1 MVANVQR
8 LFRHLLSPPW
18 RVKQVFPSRAMRAI
32 EAAIHEC
39 ELRHEGEIRFA
50 VEAALDPAALL
61 RNVSA
66 RQRAIEAFSHLR
78 IWDTERNN
86 GVLIYLLL
94 ADHDVEIVADR
105 GIHAHAGAHEW
116 ERICRAMEQAFKEGH
131 FEQGVIAGIQAVSEH
146 LAKHYPRKSQKPNE
160 LPNAPV
166 VL

>member
-1 MVANVQR
+1 MVANLQR
-8 LFRHLLSPPW
+8 LLRHLLSPPW
-18 RVKQVFPSRAMRAI
+18 RVRQVFPSRAMRAI
-32 EAAIHEC
+32 EAAIHES
-39 ELRHEGEIRFA
+39 ESRHEGEIRFA

-61 RNVSA
+61 RNQSA

-105 GIHAHAGAHEW
+105 GIHAHAGAAEW
-116 ERICRAMEQAFKEGH
+116 ERICRTMEQAFREGH
-131 FEQGVIAGIQAVSEH
+131 FEQGVIAGIQAISEH
-146 LAKHYPRKSQKPNE
+146 LAKHYPRQGHKPNE